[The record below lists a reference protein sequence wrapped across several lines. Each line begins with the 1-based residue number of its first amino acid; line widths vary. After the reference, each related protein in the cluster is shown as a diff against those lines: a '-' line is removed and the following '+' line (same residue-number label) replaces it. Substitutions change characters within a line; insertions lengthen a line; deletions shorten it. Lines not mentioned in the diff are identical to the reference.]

1 MATDQKLIS
10 SLLDLSRNVDKLS
23 GDIRKNITSTDDL
36 IESHEKS
43 AESGDKIVKVV
54 EKINGLDLN
63 SLKNEFNQ
71 LTKSIGELDFKG
83 LSTDLKTLDFKEL
96 SNDIKSLDFKGF
108 SKGIENLGLK
118 DIGNFIKTDIKN
130 IPNLAKEIIAK
141 KPDEPLNSDKIEE
154 IVSGSMETLLKKGK
168 DLLGIPN
175 ESKNLEETFN
185 SLIGDKLPELIKT
198 EFSKKTTE
206 NPINDILETF
216 TKNSG
221 NSVMNNIKG
230 LIPKDL
236 LKNIE
241 SPLKEMSSLLNFDDK
256 NPIFKEGLGNLNK
269 SISSKIENILS
280 PDSLSGFVG
289 NIGKNFSE
297 KLNLKKSPL
306 FSGAFD
312 TLNKVKNLDF
322 GLDNPSE
329 LIQRGGSLLKGL
341 DKNNL
346 IGTGVGLAKSV
357 GSMFSKNKQ
366 DSFLNKIEPLQSK
379 NIIPTFK
386 ENKIPSLS
394 TKIPEIKTPEI
405 KKSITSLSPK
415 PQPKLSS
422 SVIESS
428 TTDTG
433 LPDNNLQKPV
443 NDIKTVSKSDD
454 KDSSKSNNQSESLSS
469 KDIQEMKAT
478 LVRIAL
484 LLEGPLNV
492 TSGDRVLRPDSRR
505 I

>member
-23 GDIRKNITSTDDL
+23 SDIRKNIASTDDL

-43 AESGDKIVKVV
+43 AESGNKIVKVV

-71 LTKSIGELDFKG
+71 LTKNIGELDFKG

-96 SNDIKSLDFKGF
+96 SNDIKSLDFKELSNDIKSLDFKGF
-108 SKGIENLGLK
+108 SKGMENPGLK
-118 DIGNFIKTDIKN
+118 DIGNVIKTDIKN

-141 KPDEPLNSDKIEE
+141 KPDEALNSDKISE

-230 LIPKDL
+230 LIPTDL

-241 SPLKEMSSLLNFDDK
+241 SPLKEMSSLLNFNDK
-256 NPIFKEGLGNLNK
+256 NPIFKKGLGNLNK

-322 GLDNPSE
+322 GLDNPSK

-366 DSFLNKIEPLQSK
+366 DSFLNKMEPLQSK

-386 ENKIPSLS
+386 KENKIPSLS
-394 TKIPEIKTPEI
+394 TKIPAIKTPEI
-405 KKSITSLSPK
+405 KKSITSL
-415 PQPKLSS
+415 
-422 SVIESS
+422 
-428 TTDTG
+428 
-433 LPDNNLQKPV
+433 
-443 NDIKTVSKSDD
+443 
-454 KDSSKSNNQSESLSS
+454 
-469 KDIQEMKAT
+469 
-478 LVRIAL
+478 L
-484 LLEGPLNV
+484 L
-492 TSGDRVLRPDSRR
+492 R
-505 I
+505 